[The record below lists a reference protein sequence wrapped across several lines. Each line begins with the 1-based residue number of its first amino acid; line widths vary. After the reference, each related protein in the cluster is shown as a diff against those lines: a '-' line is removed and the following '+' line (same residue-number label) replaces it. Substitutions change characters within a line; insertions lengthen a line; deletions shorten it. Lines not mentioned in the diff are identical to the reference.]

1 MFACLKYMKYLSNY
15 WFCFLCNTCNWIM
28 LRTAKYFWQSQN
40 QKWKNPPTFWALYV
54 HCNIQ
59 MCTANV
65 RIFVGNEFLWSNC
78 LNFLNDCTRLF
89 TCKAST
95 FFNRFS
101 DFRLFSSVIPLF
113 SMMTIYLS
121 LLNNL
126 ITISFGHL
134 NKHLSRKCHF
144 L

>member
-1 MFACLKYMKYLSNY
+1 MWNIYQIIDSVFYVLIKLYATNFKILLTKPESKKKKSSYLLSFVHPLQYLNVY
-15 WFCFLCNTCNWIM
+15 CTCEDFRWKWIS
-28 LRTAKYFWQSQN
+28 L
-40 QKWKNPPTFWALYV
+40 
-54 HCNIQ
+54 IQ
-59 MCTANV
+59 
-65 RIFVGNEFLWSNC
+65 L

-101 DFRLFSSVIPLF
+101 DSRLFSSVIPLF
-113 SMMTIYLS
+113 SIMTIYLS

>member
-1 MFACLKYMKYLSNY
+1 MPVKNIWNIYQIINSVFYVIIK
-15 WFCFLCNTCNWIM
+15 LCYKLQNTFDKARIKNE
-28 LRTAKYFWQSQN
+28 
-40 QKWKNPPTFWALYV
+40 KNPPTFWALYV

-59 MCTANV
+59 MYTANV

-101 DFRLFSSVIPLF
+101 DSRLFSSVIPLF
-113 SMMTIYLS
+113 SIMKIYLS